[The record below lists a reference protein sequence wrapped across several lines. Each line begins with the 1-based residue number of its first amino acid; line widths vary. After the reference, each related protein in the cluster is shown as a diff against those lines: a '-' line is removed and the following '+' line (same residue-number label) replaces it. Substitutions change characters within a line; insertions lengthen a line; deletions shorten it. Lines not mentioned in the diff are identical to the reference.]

1 MFTLCDTNIAFI
13 AYFIEFYSCVS
24 YHLMEGQHD
33 ESNILLKIQQK
44 LLVSVAIA

>member
-24 YHLMEGQHD
+24 YHLRAGQHD
-33 ESNILLKIQQK
+33 ELNIQQK
-44 LLVSVAIA
+44 LLVSVATAE